1 MKRKDDW
8 FNEPVDTV
16 LIPDYLDTVKSP
28 MDYGTIM
35 TKLKSGAYMA
45 APPFAADVHLVLSN
59 AVAYSPEPDNECHIA
74 AKKHLIAF
82 EEGYFKEGLATDGGA
97 ALAAAKA
104 GAKRNSTS
112 RKRARD

>member
-1 MKRKDDW
+1 
-8 FNEPVDTV
+8 
-16 LIPDYLDTVKSP
+16 
-28 MDYGTIM
+28 
-35 TKLKSGAYMA
+35 MA

-112 RKRARD
+112 RKRARDWSILRPALLVNDMARQKVNRLRRSYLLLAGAEGC